1 MKNILLLTD
10 FSDPSKNSIS
20 YALKLFE
27 KEKCAFHLLYI
38 QDSTNYTTDDVVSQ
52 ASTSLYDALINKN
65 RLKLIAYA
73 AQLESEFDTENFNFQ
88 IMVDFDSIIASI
100 KQSVRNKDIDLIVM
114 GSNGATGAKEV
125 VFGSNTLN
133 VIRRV
138 SCTTLVIP
146 EDFAYQQPKEMLL
159 ALDPSDELQGKPLD
173 EFFKFVTAHNL
184 KVHILR
190 FDSHTDDHHFNETD
204 NAALSG
210 YMKDAA
216 YNYHLITNI
225 PMEYAVGTYLQT
237 NPIDILG
244 LIMERQNFLEHLF
257 AGSTTT
263 KISKHTHFPMLVF
276 HA

>member
-10 FSDPSKNSIS
+10 FSAPSRNAIL

-73 AQLESEFDTENFNFQ
+73 TQLESEFDTENFNFQ
-88 IMVDFDSIIASI
+88 VMVDFDSVVASI
-100 KQSVRNKDIDLIVM
+100 KQSVRNKNIDLIVM

-138 SCTTLVIP
+138 HCTTLVIP
-146 EDFAYQQPKEMLL
+146 EDFTYQQPREMLL
-159 ALDPSDELQGKPLD
+159 ALDPSDDLQGKPIAD
-173 EFFKFVTAHNL
+173 FFKFIMAHNL
-184 KVHILR
+184 GVHVLR
-190 FDSHTDDHHFNETD
+190 FDSNSKDHHFNETD
-204 NAALSG
+204 KTTLDG
-210 YMKDAA
+210 YIKDTT
-216 YNYHLITNI
+216 YNYHVINDI

-244 LIMERQNFLEHLF
+244 LIMERKNFLERLF
-257 AGSTTT
+257 LGSATTE
-263 KISKHTHFPMLVF
+263 ISKHTHFPMLIF
-276 HA
+276 HI